1 MNLQNK
7 PSDRFDWTLAFILA
21 MLAIV
26 SFFAI
31 ASAQTA
37 EQYGPVN
44 FVLLQIRWYV
54 VGMVIVAAT
63 MYLEPEQYKK
73 IAWPLYGMGIL
84 LLFFLMI
91 APGGPGQIA
100 EIRLGAKRWL
110 NLPVIGRI
118 QPSEF
123 IKTFFILGMAH
134 LVSKHQ
140 EVHLNKTLKTD
151 LLLLAKI
158 GAALIVPL
166 FFIIQQP
173 DLGTSLV
180 FIAITVAVILVAGI
194 SWKIIVPLFSGGAV
208 LGVSLLW
215 MAIYA
220 QDFMEDK
227 LGFDRYQFK
236 RVYSWLDPYS
246 FPSDEGYNLIQAMTA
261 IGSGELT
268 GKGFHGREVY
278 IPENHTDFIFSV
290 IGEEY
295 GFIGASIVISLYFI
309 LIYHLTKVALELK
322 DPFSVYVCTGV
333 IAMIAFHVFENIG
346 MNIQLLPITGIPLP
360 FISYGGSSLF
370 SNMLA
375 IGLIFSMKFHHKTYM
390 FESEDNDL
398 E

>member
-1 MNLQNK
+1 MNVLNLQPK

-21 MLAIV
+21 LLAIV
-26 SFFAI
+26 GIIAI
-31 ASAQTA
+31 SSAQTA

-44 FVLLQIRWYV
+44 FAFLQVRWFV
-54 VGMVIVAAT
+54 VGSIIIAAT
-63 MYLEPEQYKK
+63 IYLEPEQYRKL
-73 IAWPLYGMGIL
+73 AWPLYGFGIL

-91 APGGPGQIA
+91 APGGQGQIA
-100 EIRLGAKRWL
+100 EIRMGAKRWL
-110 NLPVIGRI
+110 TLPVIGRI

-123 IKTFFILGMAH
+123 IKTFFILGMAR

-140 EVHLNKTLKTD
+140 EVHLEKTMKTD
-151 LLLLAKI
+151 LILLGKI
-158 GAALIVPL
+158 GLTLILPL
-166 FFIIQQP
+166 FFIIRQP

-180 FIAITVAVILVAGI
+180 FIAITVAVILVSGI
-194 SWKIIVPLFSGGAV
+194 SWKIITPLFASGAAIGA
-208 LGVSLLW
+208 SLLW
-215 MAIYA
+215 MALYA
-220 QDFMEDK
+220 QDFMEDV
-227 LGFDRYQFK
+227 LGFDRYQFR

-246 FPSDEGYNLIQAMTA
+246 YPSDEGYNLIQAMTA
-261 IGSGELT
+261 IGSGEMS

-295 GFIGASIVISLYFI
+295 GFIGTSIVIFLYFI
-309 LIYHLTKVALELK
+309 LIFHLTKIALEMK

-375 IGLIFSMKFHHKTYM
+375 IGLIFSIRFHHRTYM
-390 FESEDNDL
+390 FESDDE
-398 E
+398 